1 MIAQLTRRNIGIL
14 HHVRKANRAQRMR
27 NTVVHRNR
35 AVTLTHIVAT
45 LYITQTGPR
54 SQRQNSRNQQS
65 NKQANRPR
73 PRTRTLLSVLSNQ
86 LLQLSRQ
93 GRLIRLNLQRHTL
106 SHRRT
111 MLQGTRSHRR
121 NHAGLSSH
129 RSGTNQLMRAGTQFA
144 TQDRSIRKSRIHGVI
159 VRTDMVTHRPRTTV
173 QQGSREVTSTTETA
187 QRPTMRLL
195 RVLIMV
201 RTQNSLS
208 SLSRGSNL
216 GKLLSIRADLLLR
229 HNRIRQSRLRQA
241 RRTHRLIHRQNL
253 TVNHLQGHNRH
264 VIRSATLQS
273 HRNQSV
279 SNLRQIIGRTH
290 HLLNLR

>member
-1 MIAQLTRRNIGIL
+1 
-14 HHVRKANRAQRMR
+14 MR

-45 LYITQTGPR
+45 LHIAQTGPR
-54 SQRQNSRNQQS
+54 SQRHNSRNQQS
-65 NKQANRPR
+65 NEQANRPR
-73 PRTRTLLSVLSNQ
+73 PRARTLLSILSDQ

-129 RSGTNQLMRAGTQFA
+129 RSGTNQLMRAGTQLT
-144 TQDRSIRKSRIHGVI
+144 TQNRSIRKSRIHGVI

-208 SLSRGSNL
+208 SLSRSSNL

-279 SNLRQIIGRTH
+279 SNLRQIISRTH

>member
-1 MIAQLTRRNIGIL
+1 
-14 HHVRKANRAQRMR
+14 MR

-45 LYITQTGPR
+45 LHIAQTGPR
-54 SQRQNSRNQQS
+54 SQRHNSRNQQS
-65 NKQANRPR
+65 NEQANRPR
-73 PRTRTLLSVLSNQ
+73 PRTRTLNSILSDQ

-279 SNLRQIIGRTH
+279 SNLRQIISRTH

>member
-1 MIAQLTRRNIGIL
+1 
-14 HHVRKANRAQRMR
+14 
-27 NTVVHRNR
+27 
-35 AVTLTHIVAT
+35 
-45 LYITQTGPR
+45 
-54 SQRQNSRNQQS
+54 
-65 NKQANRPR
+65 
-73 PRTRTLLSVLSNQ
+73 
-86 LLQLSRQ
+86 
-93 GRLIRLNLQRHTL
+93 
-106 SHRRT
+106 
-111 MLQGTRSHRR
+111 MLQGTRSNRR

-208 SLSRGSNL
+208 SLSRSSNL

-264 VIRSATLQS
+264 VIRSATFQS

-279 SNLRQIIGRTH
+279 SNLRQIISRTH

>member
-1 MIAQLTRRNIGIL
+1 MRIIQVLRRNRITQQGTSMIIQLTRLNISIL
-14 HHVRKANRAQRMR
+14 HHVRKANRTQRMR

-45 LYITQTGPR
+45 LHIAQTGPR
-54 SQRQNSRNQQS
+54 NQRQNSGNQQS
-65 NKQANRPR
+65 NEQSDRPR
-73 PRTRTLLSVLSNQ
+73 PRARTLRSILSNQ

-93 GRLIRLNLQRHTL
+93 SRLIRLNLQRHTL

-111 MLQGTRSHRR
+111 VLQGTRSHRR

-129 RSGTNQLMRAGTQFA
+129 RSGTNQLMRAGTQLA
-144 TQDRSIRKSRIHGVI
+144 TQNRSVRKSRIHGVI
-159 VRTDMVTHRPRTTV
+159 VPTDMVTHRPRTAM

-187 QRPTMRLL
+187 QRPTRLL

-201 RTQNSLS
+201 RTQKSLS

-253 TVNHLQGHNRH
+253 TVNHL
-264 VIRSATLQS
+264 
-273 HRNQSV
+273 
-279 SNLRQIIGRTH
+279 
-290 HLLNLR
+290 